1 MVIASGTKAAARA
14 SCAKAGRLTDA
25 DVHVGRLIRQKRLGA
40 GMTQADLAA
49 LLGISFQQVQKY
61 ERGID
66 RVGAGRLL
74 AISRA
79 LDVPVASFY
88 EGFSFEDSAAG
99 CAWQGGE
106 DEASAH
112 RERLELIR
120 AYNAVEDPA
129 VRQQLRKLVQAI
141 AARSGSDPE
150 AEAEMS

>member
-1 MVIASGTKAAARA
+1 M
-14 SCAKAGRLTDA
+14 
-25 DVHVGRLIRQKRLGA
+25 HVGRLIRQKRLSA

-88 EGFSFEDSAAG
+88 EGFSFEDGPADCAG
-99 CAWQGGE
+99 HETQEETG
-106 DEASAH
+106 AH

-120 AYNAVEDPA
+120 AYNAVEDPV
-129 VRQQLRKLVQAI
+129 VRQHLRKLVQAI
-141 AARSGSDPE
+141 ADRAGSGPE
-150 AEAEMS
+150 TDMA